1 MAAEEIAALVQS
13 LLLEI
18 KNESSSEAARGRR
31 GIVVYS
37 QLLCLT
43 SIFHDKYV
51 KTILN
56 ATMSVACRR
65 RHFSKKCE
73 TELSK
78 QVEPP
83 SWDSDSGRRTGARF
97 SDFSKDIRFSFPVP
111 VSRSL
116 SFPRFPARFSTENI
130 KNF

>member
-1 MAAEEIAALVQS
+1 M
-13 LLLEI
+13 
-18 KNESSSEAARGRR
+18 
-31 GIVVYS
+31 YS

-43 SIFHDKYV
+43 SIFHEKYV

-56 ATMSVACRR
+56 ATMPVACRR

-83 SWDSDSGRRTGARF
+83 SWDSEAGGGLERDSLISPKTFASRF
-97 SDFSKDIRFSFPVP
+97 RF
-111 VSRSL
+111 R
-116 SFPRFPARFSTENI
+116 
-130 KNF
+130 